1 MSRWLFFPFL
11 DAFIPDGEFAY
22 CAFSESQLA
31 TFRPVVFFLDGTLFT
46 ALLTLITQDLI
57 EAYESTIDKQR

>member
-11 DAFIPDGEFAY
+11 DPFIPDGEFAY

-31 TFRPVVFFLDGTLFT
+31 TFRPVGDGTFVYC
-46 ALLTLITQDLI
+46 AFDLNN
-57 EAYESTIDKQR
+57 SGFDRSL